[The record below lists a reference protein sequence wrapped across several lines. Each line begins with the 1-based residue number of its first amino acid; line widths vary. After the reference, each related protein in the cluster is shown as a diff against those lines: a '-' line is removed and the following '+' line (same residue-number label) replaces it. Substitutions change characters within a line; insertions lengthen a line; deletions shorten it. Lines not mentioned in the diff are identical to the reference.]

1 MRYITVESS
10 SDDDEFT
17 WTISGKESRQLLYYV
32 VMNGKPVEVLIDS
45 GSTVNIVDVEPLTKL
60 GVNIQL
66 RPYSKKVFAYNS
78 AINCSRCHQLTNYGS
93 HSAESHECRDTCD
106 GLSIYSNIG
115 TRLSNCTKP
124 TPYRSRNDQ

>member
-45 GSTVNIVDVEPLTKL
+45 GSTVNIVDVATFNKIRREHSTKTVL
-60 GVNIQL
+60 KKGFCLQL
-66 RPYSKKVFAYNS
+66 
-78 AINCSRCHQLTNYGS
+78 CH
-93 HSAESHECRDTCD
+93 
-106 GLSIYSNIG
+106 
-115 TRLSNCTKP
+115 
-124 TPYRSRNDQ
+124 